1 MKIGFYP
8 GSFDPFTNGHLRV
21 VKRSS
26 LLFDKVVIGIGLN
39 EDKKVRYN
47 HEDMKEAIKKVLER
61 EGLTNVEVVTYN
73 NLTVDAARDNGA
85 ELIIRGIRNGMDYD
99 YEENLALINEEIS
112 GLDTIYIRAGNLGY
126 ISSSFVVQLLQ
137 NGRDISGYVPQ
148 EIYELIKD
156 RPVGM

>member
-1 MKIGFYP
+1 
-8 GSFDPFTNGHLRV
+8 
-21 VKRSS
+21 
-26 LLFDKVVIGIGLN
+26 
-39 EDKKVRYN
+39 
-47 HEDMKEAIKKVLER
+47 
-61 EGLTNVEVVTYN
+61 
-73 NLTVDAARDNGA
+73 
-85 ELIIRGIRNGMDYD
+85 MDYD